1 MDIRY
6 LKGIII
12 LFPSKKKIPRRP
24 AMSNLSI
31 APYFPFR
38 RIRIT
43 NETLIQ
49 GAAHIEVTPDRRFH
63 PICHLCGQQSSSIHS
78 WTERPVRDLN
88 LASTRVWL
96 FCQYRKIFCLHCQR
110 IVTEDLGLFPPF
122 FRATAVRR
130 ALMQGPEALMGENP
144 GLYGVIFFFKE
155 LCGTFWGQLQRF
167 MTPSGNYE
175 NFKPIFAR

>member
-38 RIRIT
+38 RIRII

-49 GAAHIEVTPDRRFH
+49 EAAHIEITPDRRFH
-63 PICHLCGQQSSSIHS
+63 PICHLCGQQASHIHS

-88 LASTRVWL
+88 LASTQVWL
-96 FCQYRKIFCLHCQR
+96 FCQYRKIFCSSLPA
-110 IVTEDLGLFPPF
+110 IVTEDLELFHPY
-122 FRATAVRR
+122 FRS
-130 ALMQGPEALMGENP
+130 
-144 GLYGVIFFFKE
+144 
-155 LCGTFWGQLQRF
+155 
-167 MTPSGNYE
+167 PSAWPNTSTSS
-175 NFKPIFAR
+175 AR